1 MAEDFL
7 KYLTFEVA
15 SQLYAISIDKVR
27 EIITGCDSIT
37 TVPGFPHFAR
47 GIIHLRG
54 NVVPITDLRRRFRL
68 EGDVQGDGCIIVT
81 ECEGEHT
88 ELVGFAADKVNAV
101 LDFEV
106 TEIKQPP
113 ALIRGADYI
122 KGIIK
127 VKDLYLVIQ
136 NTFQILDGS
145 MKMVFCLFSP
155 TSKERVIF
163 I

>member
-54 NVVPITDLRRRFRL
+54 NVVPITDLRRRFRI
-68 EGDVQGDGCIIVT
+68 EGDVSGEGCIIVT
-81 ECEGEHT
+81 ECEGAHT

-101 LDFEV
+101 LDFEAS
-106 TEIKQPP
+106 EIKQPP
-113 ALIRGADYI
+113 TLIRGADYI
-122 KGIIK
+122 NGIIK
-127 VKDLYLVIQ
+127 VKGQIIL
-136 NTFQILDGS
+136 ILDPILLLSEGARAEIEKALSEGS
-145 MKMVFCLFSP
+145 GSL
-155 TSKERVIF
+155 
-163 I
+163 